1 MEEQQFVIGGTRL
14 CFPCNN
20 LLGAQQL
27 KTQVLVKLN
36 EKRNNIGTRIKSVGS
51 STCLNGTNKSK
62 S

>member
-1 MEEQQFVIGGTRL
+1 MIVGIRL

-20 LLGAQQL
+20 LLGAQELQL